1 MGKYGLKIGS
11 YQAAVLYEYQLGLR
25 DHVDKIDAML
35 TKSLFY
41 DFMEEI
47 GMQSIKDRMTRDV
60 IVVRFDFG
68 TVSYEGQLKRLKKQR
83 KQIESMD
90 DNEKRRKKLSQLEE
104 IESFTKKNKD
114 VYKKRSI
121 QELRKILYRDGI
133 DVTYVSR
140 YKNGDIKGKEV
151 IHYKMAYRTAG
162 KAKIGECCFICD
174 RLWDKAIEFL
184 HMGIKLPRHKAPIVE
199 LQAYSSLITS
209 TIVGKVRIE
218 PDEIL
223 VLKDVDSFFETNVVC
238 VETDE
243 NRHCYVEH
251 KDNYKLK
258 NTLFDGQALI
268 DESIFPSWGD
278 GYILLR
284 QHQFKAAAFHTKIQK
299 FFKDW
304 FGDNYQSAELED
316 MFGRKILAKNVKLIT
331 TDNALKFLKFN
342 VSYDYWAEWVRKNDS
357 LFGIVKTAHES
368 KLGVVQ
374 QQSYQMINALDIDTM
389 PEVVR
394 YSVNY
399 INSLKSNDA
408 VFLNYLQ
415 KNATFSNDF
424 EVLLALVEQD
434 QNFIKSEY
442 FTQRRREIVRSY
454 INRFKNGKVLNNGD
468 NLVIVGSPYAMLLHS
483 VGEDVEKDNTFSQE
497 EFAIQ
502 CYTERFDDDEYLA
515 EFRSPFNSCDNL
527 GCLHNHYDK
536 RFKNYFNLGRQ
547 IIAINMIGTDFQDRN
562 QLVSFI

>member
-47 GMQSIKDRMTRDV
+47 GMESIKDRMTRDV
-60 IVVRFDFG
+60 IVVKFDFG

-83 KQIESMD
+83 KKIESMD
-90 DNEKRRKKLSQLEE
+90 DNEKRREKLSQLEE

-114 VYKKRSI
+114 VYEKHSI

-140 YKNGDIKGKEV
+140 YKNGDIKQKET

-162 KAKIGECCFICD
+162 KAKIGECCFICE
-174 RLWDKAIEFL
+174 RLWDKAIDFL
-184 HMGIKLPRHKAPIVE
+184 HMGIKLPEHKAPIVE

-223 VLKDVDSFFETNVVC
+223 VLNDVDSFFETNVAC
-238 VETDE
+238 IETDE
-243 NRHCYVEH
+243 EKHCYVEYRD
-251 KDNYKLK
+251 KYKLK

-278 GYILLR
+278 GYVLLR
-284 QHQFKAAAFHTKIQK
+284 QHHFKAAAFHTKIQT

-304 FGDNYQSAELED
+304 FGENYQTAEVED
-316 MFGRKILAKNVKLIT
+316 MFGRRILAKNVKLIT
-331 TDNALKFLKFN
+331 TDNALKWLKFD
-342 VSYDYWAEWVRKNDS
+342 VSYDGWAEWVRRNDS

-368 KLGVVQ
+368 KLGIVQ
-374 QQSYQMINALDIDTM
+374 QQSYQMINALDINTM
-389 PEVVR
+389 SEVVK
-394 YSVNY
+394 YSVDY

-415 KNATFSNDF
+415 HNTTFSNDF

-434 QNFIKSEY
+434 NSFIKSEY
-442 FTQRRREIVRSY
+442 FTQRRREIIRSY

-483 VGEDVEKDNTFSQE
+483 VGEDVMKDDTFSQE
-497 EFAIQ
+497 DIATQ
-502 CYTERFDDDEYLA
+502 CYTERFGDDEFLA
-515 EFRSPFNSCDNL
+515 EFRSPFNSRNNL
-527 GCLHNHYDK
+527 GCLHNKYDD
-536 RFKNYFNLGRQ
+536 RFKKYFNLGRQ
-547 IIAINMIGTDFQDRN
+547 IIAVNMIGTDFQDRN
-562 QLVSFI
+562 